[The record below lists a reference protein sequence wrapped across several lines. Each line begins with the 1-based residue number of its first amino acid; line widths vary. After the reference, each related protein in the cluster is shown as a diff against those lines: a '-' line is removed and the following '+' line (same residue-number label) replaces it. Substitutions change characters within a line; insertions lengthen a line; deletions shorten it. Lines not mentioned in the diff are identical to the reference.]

1 MYIFLKK
8 ECYLLNDEKHLL
20 AIDLGSNAM
29 RAARAIFDE
38 ASDLEVIENYRFALR
53 LGEDVFNSGKISS
66 KKIDLTEDAFKH
78 LYEIIEEFQIS
89 KIRAVATS
97 ALRNA
102 TNRKEL
108 IQLIKKKYNLEL
120 ELIDGIKEAKLI
132 YQGINALLNLNQG
145 QSLLIDIGGGS
156 TEITITKDGKV
167 IYCKSFKCGTV
178 RLIQLNS
185 LKEYKHVSQQ
195 LSQQIKSDLKKLNIP
210 AKFDLCVG
218 TGGNLRRMGKLRNTF
233 FQRSHLKIKQTEL
246 SAIYSEVSKFSID
259 QRIKLLSMRKDRA
272 DVIAPAMSL
281 IEELMI
287 LFDIHELMLPQVGLK
302 EGLLIDM
309 LPTAP
314 RYLYL

>member
-1 MYIFLKK
+1 M
-8 ECYLLNDEKHLL
+8 LNDEKHLL

-53 LGEDVFNSGKISS
+53 LGEDVFDSGKISS

-156 TEITITKDGKV
+156 TEITITKEGQV
-167 IYCKSFKCGTV
+167 IYSKSFKCGTV

-195 LSQQIKSDLKKLNIP
+195 LSQQIKNDLKKLNIP

-246 SAIYSEVSKFSID
+246 SAIYNEVSKFSID

-309 LPTAP
+309 LPSSP